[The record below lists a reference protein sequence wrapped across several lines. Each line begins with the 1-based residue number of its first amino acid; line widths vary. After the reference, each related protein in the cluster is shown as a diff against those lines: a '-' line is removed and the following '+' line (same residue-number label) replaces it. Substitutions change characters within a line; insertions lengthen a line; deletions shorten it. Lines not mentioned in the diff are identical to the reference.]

1 MRVLGW
7 FLRGSSGS
15 GAVPGRSGEVLELA
29 GWGGCA
35 AVRLSVVPG
44 GSGEGFGSGSQG
56 GLGSSQSTR
65 HILIGG
71 HWLIWSFLE
80 P

>member
-1 MRVLGW
+1 MV
-7 FLRGSSGS
+7 LRGSSGS
-15 GAVPGRSGEVLELA
+15 GAVPGRSGDWVLIGVASGCFGSGTGAL

-56 GLGSSQSTR
+56 GLG
-65 HILIGG
+65 
-71 HWLIWSFLE
+71 
-80 P
+80 